1 MSQLLSLVSILVDD
15 YDHAIEFYTQ
25 KLGFDLKEDTPQGD
39 KRWVVVAP
47 HGSHESAILLAKA
60 SKPEQQALV
69 GGQGAGRVWLFL
81 QTNDFWKDYQ
91 RMHDAG
97 VQFLELP
104 RAESYATVVVF
115 QDLYGNKW
123 DLLQRTYTQNH

>member
-1 MSQLLSLVSILVDD
+1 MPQHLSLVSILVDD
-15 YDHAIEFYTQ
+15 YDQAIEFYTQ

-47 HGSHESAILLAKA
+47 PGSHESAILLAKA

-81 QTNDFWKDYQ
+81 QTDDFWTDYQ
-91 RMHDAG
+91 RMLDAN
-97 VQFLELP
+97 VQFLEQP
-104 RAESYATVVVF
+104 RVESYATVVVF

-123 DLLQRTYTQNH
+123 DLLQRT